1 MHIDPINLLQV
12 SLYSKLMT
20 NGIQNDIRYTIALM
34 FLFAVYKFVTTGCI
48 RDYIYDY
55 IQQLIENTNECAII
69 IPQHNRKIVSFVYST
84 TKESTQTLYSTRF
97 HALNHY
103 ITKHCSQ
110 NINKKIEVLK
120 KEQKS
125 SWDNETIDYIL
136 LPMQNERIVLNAQL
150 GIFFEI
156 NITSERDNNKDG
168 DNKGGNT
175 GSHVSKNYVYK
186 ISKSGRDNYPVLCD
200 FLEKCVKEYE
210 DEILN
215 KKEQQTFEYIKCE
228 KDEDGKCSMFYRSCP
243 FKSNKHLHKN
253 IFFEKRGAF
262 IDYVDRFS
270 RTLSGTARKSIE
282 NMYEDAGITYK
293 AGIIMHGPPGCGKS
307 STIRGILNRTGRHGV
322 IIRWSSIK
330 TCAEL
335 CSLLRSTTINN
346 IKYEMKDLCF
356 IFEDFDANDDDVLK
370 KRNVVEGGVDTS
382 LGNGIGT
389 GIGTS
394 IGTGVGPGPDTGHST
409 ISSIDFSNG
418 DTTDIPNDINELK
431 TELIKSKKMLEN
443 MGAILITA
451 NQKKEDGLTLDCVL
465 NAIDGIIELHD
476 AMLIF
481 TTNHLEKIDP
491 AFMRPGRI
499 DYILEL
505 KHATVTTIHEMIEY
519 KFRHAIDDFTQYQ
532 KYFDNMRDFALSPA
546 DIQIT
551 CLKYKNDQI
560 EECLKELVEKMQ

>member
-12 SLYSKLMT
+12 SLYSKLM
-20 NGIQNDIRYTIALM
+20 NDGIQNDIRYTIALM
-34 FLFAVYKFVTTGCI
+34 FLFALYKFVTTGSM
-48 RDYIYDY
+48 RDHIYDY
-55 IQQLIENTNECAII
+55 IQQLLENTNECAII
-69 IPQHNRKIVSFVYST
+69 IPQHNRKIVSYVYST
-84 TKESTQTLYSTRF
+84 TKESVQTLYSTRF

-136 LPMQNERIVLNAQL
+136 LPMQNERIVLNAHL

-156 NITSERDNNKDG
+156 NITNERDNNKDSDG
-168 DNKGGNT
+168 KGGNT
-175 GSHVSKNYVYK
+175 GSHIGKNYVYK
-186 ISKSGRDNYPVLCD
+186 ISKSGRDNYPVLCN

-228 KDEDGKCSMFYRSCP
+228 KDEDGKCSMVYRSCP

-253 IFFEKRGAF
+253 IFFENRGVF

-270 RTLSGTARKSIE
+270 KTLCGSARKSIE
-282 NMYEDAGITYK
+282 TMYEDAGITYK

-335 CSLLRSTTINN
+335 CSLMRSTTINN

-370 KRNVVEGGVDTS
+370 KRNVVDISPMMTDA
-382 LGNGIGT
+382 I
-389 GIGTS
+389 
-394 IGTGVGPGPDTGHST
+394 PST
-409 ISSIDFSNG
+409 TSSIDFSNG
-418 DTTDIPNDINELK
+418 DANDIPNDINELK
-431 TELIKSKKMLEN
+431 TELMKSKKMLEN
-443 MGAILITA
+443 MGTILMTA
-451 NQKKEDGLTLDCVL
+451 NQKKDDGLTLDCVL

-505 KHATVTTIHEMIEY
+505 KHATVATIREMIEY
-519 KFRHAIDDFTQYQ
+519 KFRNVLDDFTQYQ
-532 KYFDNMRDFALSPA
+532 KYFDNMRDFVLSPA
-546 DIQIT
+546 DVQIT
-551 CLKYKNDQI
+551 CLKYKNCEI